1 MREDAMRNAVISLFL
16 VSAVVTGCGGAHN
29 SPTTMGPPPP
39 GGARQLTDAEQS
51 RISDA
56 QQRLIGACMRRQG
69 FEFWEAE
76 RLSLQESRTLGYVL
90 DDVAWARKYGYGSR
104 LRAKDAAARA
114 ANPNLAYRKSLSE
127 QRRHAYDDALDGGLD
142 VPVISVKIPGG
153 GTVSKQMGGCAAESE
168 KKLYGDPQEW
178 FRAEKTSGHLRS
190 LYVPKVLADKR
201 FSAAQDAWS
210 HCMKKAGYDYRDP
223 GASRQAA
230 IARSDRAAEPKVF
243 EAERKL
249 AVADATCVRAT
260 DLRSIG
266 EERERHYV
274 AQLRDRYGDALD
286 TYFRL
291 QHQALDRARKIVGP
305 RV

>member
-1 MREDAMRNAVISLFL
+1 MRKAVIGLFL
-16 VSAVVTGCGGAHN
+16 MSAVLTGCADIEHTPRHTVGL
-29 SPTTMGPPPP
+29 PPAEAAP
-39 GGARQLTDAEQS
+39 LTDAQQL

-56 QQRLIGACMRRQG
+56 QQRLIGTCMRRQG

-76 RLSLQESRTLGYVL
+76 QLSLAESRTLGYVL
-90 DDVAWARKYGYGSR
+90 DDVDWAREYGYGSR
-104 LRAKDAAARA
+104 LDAKDAAARA
-114 ANPNLAYRKSLSE
+114 ANPNLAYRKTLST
-127 QRRHAYDDALDGGLD
+127 QRRQAYDKALDGGLD

-153 GTVSKQMGGCAAESE
+153 GTVSKQMGGCVAESE
-168 KKLYGDPQEW
+168 KKLYGDPREW

-190 LYVPKVLADKR
+190 LYVPKVLADQR
-201 FSAAQDAWS
+201 FSAAQNAWS
-210 HCMKKAGYDYRDP
+210 RCMKKAGYDYKDP

-249 AVADATCVRAT
+249 AVADATCARAT
-260 DLRSIG
+260 DLRPIG

-291 QHQALDRARKIVGP
+291 EHQALDRARKIVGP

>member
-1 MREDAMRNAVISLFL
+1 MRKAVIGLFL
-16 VSAVVTGCGGAHN
+16 VSAALTGCAATHDTPRHTVGLPAAE
-29 SPTTMGPPPP
+29 SAP
-39 GGARQLTDAEQS
+39 LTDAEQL

-56 QQRLIGACMRRQG
+56 QQRLIGTCMRRQG
-69 FEFWEAE
+69 FEFWEAQ
-76 RLSLQESRTLGYVL
+76 RLSLAESRTLGYVL
-90 DDVAWARKYGYGSR
+90 DDVDWAREYGYGNR
-104 LRAKDAAARA
+104 LAAKDAAARA
-114 ANPNLAYRKSLSE
+114 ANPNLAYRKTLSA
-127 QRRHAYDDALDGGLD
+127 QRRQAYDKALDGGLD

-153 GTVSKQMGGCAAESE
+153 GTVSKQMGGCVAESE
-168 KKLYGDPQEW
+168 KKLYGDPREW

-190 LYVPKVLADKR
+190 LYVPKVLADQR
-201 FSAAQDAWS
+201 FSAAQSAWS
-210 HCMKKAGYDYRDP
+210 RCMKKAGYDYKDP

-230 IARSDRAAEPKVF
+230 IARSDRVAEPKVF

-249 AVADATCVRAT
+249 AVADATCARDS
-260 DLRSIG
+260 DLRRIG

-291 QHQALDRARKIVGP
+291 QHLALDRARKIVGP